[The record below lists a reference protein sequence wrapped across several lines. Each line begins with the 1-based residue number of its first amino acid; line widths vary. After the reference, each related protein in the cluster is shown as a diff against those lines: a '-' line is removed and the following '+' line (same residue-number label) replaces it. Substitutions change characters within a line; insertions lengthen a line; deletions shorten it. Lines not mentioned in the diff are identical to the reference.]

1 MMPISKYLATL
12 SVGACFVSSVIAGT
26 DYQPPATPPPS
37 ETPMPTFRVEDL
49 EPRKSPSGL
58 NVAIFGGA
66 SIAQEEDASIG
77 SGPVANQTY
86 HPKDVIGGVGGIKI
100 GYTWDPALNS
110 NYVDEGGVKLMPAI
124 EAEAF
129 YLGWDTDG
137 SVNAAPGGFPA
148 GTRAS
153 TTIDAAV
160 FSING
165 LMKFEI
171 FERFRPYIGMGIGF
185 AYLNSSNGSLTAP
198 PAGLSN
204 ADDTDVVLAAQGIAG
219 LEVCLTEN
227 WALFGE
233 YKFLYLNDASFSYST
248 TPAGGYNEDYNY
260 IGHNIVSAG
269 VRYYFY

>member
-12 SVGACFVSSVIAGT
+12 SVGACFVSSVFAGT
-26 DYQPPATPPPS
+26 EYQPPATPPP

-66 SIAQEEDASIG
+66 SVNQVEEASIA

-100 GYTWDPALNS
+100 GYTWDPALNAG
-110 NYVDEGGVKLMPAI
+110 YVDEGGVKLMPAI

-137 SVNAAPGGFPA
+137 NVNAAGGFPA
-148 GTRAS
+148 GTRAK
-153 TTIDAAV
+153 TTIDSAV
-160 FSING
+160 FSVNG

-171 FERFRPYIGMGIGF
+171 DRFRPYIGMGIGF
-185 AYLNSSNGSLTAP
+185 AYLDSSNGSLSTPPTAFSG
-198 PAGLSN
+198 AG
-204 ADDTDVVLAAQGIAG
+204 DTDVVLAAQGIAG
-219 LEVCLTEN
+219 LEICLVDN
-227 WALFGE
+227 WTIFGE
-233 YKFLYLNDASFSYST
+233 YKFLYLNDPTFKYSNYT
-248 TPAGGYNEDYNY
+248 ENYNY

-269 VRYYFY
+269 LRYYFY